1 MHPPDA
7 SVGLEDP
14 RLQDNFPQT
23 QGVLII
29 GRINSTIAAPRGDN
43 GHLSRVASNTT
54 GVRANFQIATEMEE
68 LKDKV
73 VAETPAAEAAITAS
87 AVVTDNFEAI
97 VAKLSASKENK
108 TYRGLKVRNVIVNLD
123 NDELPRITLVVNSD
137 IDGYIE
143 KDGAYVAGK
152 THNVFT
158 SAFAL
163 AAVLKENEE
172 TAMMANYIVRN
183 PKVAETLF
191 SGATINLIQIPVK
204 ANTEYRNPFT
214 TKTDA
219 EAYVSDHDWIS
230 NLVVAVKLGAVG
242 NKVIDRLID
251 RMVDGMM

>member
-7 SVGLEDP
+7 SGGLEVP
-14 RLQDNFPQT
+14 RLQDDFPQT
-23 QGVLII
+23 DSVLII
-29 GRINSTIAAPRGDN
+29 GRINSTVATHQGDIADTY
-43 GHLSRVASNTT
+43 LVAAMVLGVCTNLQIIVEMAEETT
-54 GVRANFQIATEMEE
+54 
-68 LKDKV
+68 KV
-73 VAETPAAEAAITAS
+73 AVEAQVAENAITAT
-87 AVVTDNFEAI
+87 ATVTDSFEAI
-97 VAKLSASKENK
+97 VAKLSASKDNK

-123 NDELPRITLVVNSD
+123 DDELPRITLVVNSD
-137 IDGYIE
+137 IDGYVE
-143 KDGAYVAGK
+143 KDGAYVMGK

-191 SGATINLIQIPVK
+191 SGATINLIQVPVK
-204 ANTEYRNPFT
+204 ANTEYVNPFT
-214 TKTDA
+214 TKTNAD
-219 EAYVSDHDWIS
+219 AYVSDHDWIS
-230 NLVVAVKLGAVG
+230 NLVVAVKLGVVG

>member
-1 MHPPDA
+1 M
-7 SVGLEDP
+7 VL
-14 RLQDNFPQT
+14 RVCINLQ
-23 QGVLII
+23 II
-29 GRINSTIAAPRGDN
+29 VKMAEETTKVAVEAP
-43 GHLSRVASNTT
+43 
-54 GVRANFQIATEMEE
+54 
-68 LKDKV
+68 
-73 VAETPAAEAAITAS
+73 VAEGAINAS
-87 AVVTDNFEAI
+87 AIVTDSFDAI
-97 VAKLSASKENK
+97 VAKLSASKDNK

-123 NDELPRITLVVNSD
+123 DDELPRITLVVNSD
-137 IDGYIE
+137 IDGYVE

-191 SGATINLIQIPVK
+191 SGATINLIQVPVK
-204 ANTEYRNPFT
+204 SGAEYVNPFT

-230 NLVVAVKLGAVG
+230 NLVVAVKLGVVG

>member
-1 MHPPDA
+1 MVSGA
-7 SVGLEDP
+7 
-14 RLQDNFPQT
+14 
-23 QGVLII
+23 
-29 GRINSTIAAPRGDN
+29 
-43 GHLSRVASNTT
+43 
-54 GVRANFQIATEMEE
+54 RANLQIIVKMAEETTKVATEAQ
-68 LKDKV
+68 
-73 VAETPAAEAAITAS
+73 VAEETITPSVTITDS
-87 AVVTDNFEAI
+87 FETI
-97 VAKLSASKENK
+97 VAKLSANKDNK

-123 NDELPRITLVVNSD
+123 DDELPRITLVVNSD
-137 IDGYIE
+137 IDGYVE

-191 SGATINLIQIPVK
+191 SGATINLVQVPVK
-204 ANTEYRNPFT
+204 ANAEYVNPFT

-230 NLVVAVKLGAVG
+230 NLVVAVKLGTVG

>member
-1 MHPPDA
+1 MA
-7 SVGLEDP
+7 EE
-14 RLQDNFPQT
+14 T
-23 QGVLII
+23 
-29 GRINSTIAAPRGDN
+29 TK
-43 GHLSRVASNTT
+43 VA
-54 GVRANFQIATEMEE
+54 VKAQ
-68 LKDKV
+68 
-73 VAETPAAEAAITAS
+73 VAEETITPS
-87 AVVTDNFEAI
+87 VTVSDSFETI
-97 VAKLSASKENK
+97 VAKLSANKDNK

-123 NDELPRITLVVNSD
+123 DDELPRITLVVNSD
-137 IDGYIE
+137 IDGYVE

-191 SGATINLIQIPVK
+191 SGATINLIQVPVK
-204 ANTEYRNPFT
+204 SGAEYVNPFT
-214 TKTDA
+214 TKADA

>member
-7 SVGLEDP
+7 ALGLEDP
-14 RLQDNFPQT
+14 RLQDDFPQT
-23 QGVLII
+23 AGVLII
-29 GRINSTIAAPRGDN
+29 GRINSTVVAPRDDSR
-43 GHLSRVASNTT
+43 HLSRVATNGT
-54 GVRANFQIATEMEE
+54 GVCTNLLTTKEVAKEE
-68 LKDKV
+68 TKV
-73 VAETPAAEAAITAS
+73 AVEAQVAEEAITPS
-87 AVVTDNFEAI
+87 APINDTFESI
-97 VAKLSASKENK
+97 VAKLSASKDNK

-123 NDELPRITLVVNSD
+123 DEELPRITLVVNSD
-137 IDGYIE
+137 IDGFVE

-191 SGATINLIQIPVK
+191 SGSMINLIQVPVK
-204 ANTEYRNPFT
+204 ANAEYVNPFT
-214 TKTDA
+214 TKADA
-219 EAYVSDHDWIS
+219 DAYVSDHDWIS
-230 NLVVAVKLGAVG
+230 NLVVAVKLGTVG

>member
-1 MHPPDA
+1 M
-7 SVGLEDP
+7 ED
-14 RLQDNFPQT
+14 
-23 QGVLII
+23 V
-29 GRINSTIAAPRGDN
+29 
-43 GHLSRVASNTT
+43 
-54 GVRANFQIATEMEE
+54 
-68 LKDKV
+68 KDKV
-73 VAETPAAEAAITAS
+73 AVEAQAAEGAITPAVA
-87 AVVTDNFEAI
+87 VTDTFESI
-97 VAKLSASKENK
+97 VAKLSASKDNK

-123 NDELPRITLVVNSD
+123 DEELPRITLVVNSD
-137 IDGYIE
+137 IDGFVE

-172 TAMMANYIVRN
+172 TAMMANSIVRN

-191 SGATINLIQIPVK
+191 SGSMINLIQVPVK
-204 ANTEYRNPFT
+204 AGAEYVNPFT

-219 EAYVSDHDWIS
+219 DAYVSDHDWIS
-230 NLVVAVKLGAVG
+230 NLVVNVKLGAVG

>member
-1 MHPPDA
+1 MA
-7 SVGLEDP
+7 EEK
-14 RLQDNFPQT
+14 T
-23 QGVLII
+23 K
-29 GRINSTIAAPRGDN
+29 
-43 GHLSRVASNTT
+43 VA
-54 GVRANFQIATEMEE
+54 VEAQ
-68 LKDKV
+68 
-73 VAETPAAEAAITAS
+73 VAEETITPSVT
-87 AVVTDNFEAI
+87 VTDSFETI
-97 VAKLSASKENK
+97 VAKLSANKDNK

-123 NDELPRITLVVNSD
+123 DDELPRITLIVNSD
-137 IDGYIE
+137 IDGYVE

-191 SGATINLIQIPVK
+191 SGAIINLVQVPVK
-204 ANTEYRNPFT
+204 SGAEYVNPFT

-230 NLVVAVKLGAVG
+230 NLVVAVKLGTVG